1 MHVLGHKYTII
12 VGLVTQAIQLFIYG
26 VWTTKWLMWVA
37 GIFASLST
45 LIYPAISALVSK
57 NADPEQQGNNNSL
70 IIILNYLS

>member
-12 VGLVTQAIQLFIYG
+12 VGLITQAIQLFIYG

-45 LIYPAISALVSK
+45 LIYPEISALVSK
-57 NADPEQQGNNNSL
+57 NADPEQQGNNSL

>member
-12 VGLVTQAIQLFIYG
+12 VGLIVQAIQLFIYG
-26 VWTTKWLMWVA
+26 VWTTKWLMWIA

-57 NADPEQQGNNNSL
+57 NADPEQQGNKSL
-70 IIILNYLS
+70 IIVLNYLS